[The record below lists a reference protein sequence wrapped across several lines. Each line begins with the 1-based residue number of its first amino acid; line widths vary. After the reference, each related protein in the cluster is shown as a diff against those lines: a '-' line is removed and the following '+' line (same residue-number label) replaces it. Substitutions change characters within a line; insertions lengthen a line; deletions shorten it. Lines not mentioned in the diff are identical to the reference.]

1 MQHRILY
8 PASYALLELQLGA
21 GEAVTAEAD
30 AMVSMS
36 MNMQMETGAKGG
48 LFGALKR
55 AVGGESMFQNT
66 FTAQGGPGV
75 LMLAPTMVG
84 DITAR
89 EMRGESL
96 FVQSGSYL
104 ASSTTIELDTK
115 WGGARTFFSGE
126 GLVVLKATGIGM
138 LYLSSYGA
146 IHPVTLGPGEKLVMD
161 TGHMV
166 AFDATMDYRVRTI
179 GGLKQT
185 LFSGEGLV
193 VELTG
198 PGTMYMQTRNFPAF
212 VNYLVP
218 KLPFKRT

>member
-36 MNMQMETGAKGG
+36 MNIQMETGAKGG

-75 LMLAPTMVG
+75 LPLAPTMVG

-104 ASSTTIELDTK
+104 ASSTTVELDTK

-146 IHPVTLGPGEKLVMD
+146 IHPATLGPGEKLVMD

-166 AFDATMDYRVRTI
+166 AFDASMEYRVRTV

-218 KLPFKRT
+218 KLPFKRS